1 MTDSIDD
8 DDVERIDEVVDP
20 TSLNASQIESELSE
34 EGDFSGDAPS
44 AFANRISQ
52 ARDPVRRAAS
62 GQLVEQIS
70 EPGANG
76 QRQLYGP
83 NPETGR
89 NTFVGTAE
97 NVDFEVTDSGTVLG
111 VNQRTGTRAEVGT
124 VDLDARDL

>member
-1 MTDSIDD
+1 MADSIDEDAVARVD
-8 DDVERIDEVVDP
+8 DVVDP
-20 TSLNASQIESELSE
+20 TDLNAAQIESELSGT
-34 EGDFSGDAPS
+34 GDFDGDAAS
-44 AFANRISQ
+44 AFANRVSQ

-62 GQLVEQIS
+62 DQLVDQIS

-97 NVDFEVTDSGTVLG
+97 NVDFEVTDSGDVLG
-111 VNQRTGTRAEVGT
+111 VNTNTGTRAKVGS
-124 VDLDARDL
+124 VDLNERDL